1 LLLYNTTRA
10 ILAREEPFAQLRVL
24 DGVNWDD
31 LFTGRLAVSDVEPI
45 FVSAAQADLAEH
57 EFGECLLPP
66 IQTQEVWAAGVT
78 YQRSKTARMEESAGA
93 GGSQFYD
100 KVYNAHRPELF
111 FKATPHRVV
120 GHGQEMTLRKDS
132 NWLVPEPELAL
143 AFNRQGE
150 MIGYTIA
157 NDLSS
162 RDIEGENPL
171 YLPQAKVFDRCAALG
186 PGLLLSNQYPPIT
199 TGIEISVRRSGA
211 AVFSG
216 RTSISQMKQPFENLR
231 EHLFRHNSFPS
242 GCYLMTGTGIVP
254 SDDFS
259 LRPGDE
265 VLITIDEIGTL
276 ANIME

>member
-1 LLLYNTTRA
+1 
-10 ILAREEPFAQLRVL
+10 
-24 DGVNWDD
+24 
-31 LFTGRLAVSDVEPI
+31 
-45 FVSAAQADLAEH
+45 
-57 EFGECLLPP
+57 
-66 IQTQEVWAAGVT
+66 
-78 YQRSKTARMEESAGA
+78 MEESANA

-120 GHGQEMTLRKDS
+120 GHGQAMMLRKDS
-132 NWLVPEPELAL
+132 NWHVPEPELAL
-143 AFNRQGE
+143 AFNRAGE

-186 PGLLLSNQYPPIT
+186 PGLLVSSEYPPAS
-199 TGIEISVRRSGA
+199 TGVEISIQRAGTV
-211 AVFSG
+211 VFSG
-216 RTSISQMKQPFENLR
+216 KTSIAQMKQPFENLR
-231 EHLFRHNSFPS
+231 EHLFRHNSFPN

-259 LRPGDE
+259 LVPGDE
-265 VLITIDEIGTL
+265 VQITIHEIGTL
-276 ANIME
+276 ANVME

>member
-1 LLLYNTTRA
+1 
-10 ILAREEPFAQLRVL
+10 L
-24 DGVNWDD
+24 DGINWDD
-31 LFTGRLAVSDVEPI
+31 LFTGRAAVGDLERT
-45 FVSAAQADLAEH
+45 FASAAPARLADR
-57 EFGECLLPP
+57 EFAECLLPP

-78 YQRSKTARMEESAGA
+78 YQRSKTARMEESASA

-120 GHGQEMTLRKDS
+120 GHRHAMTLRKDS
-132 NWLVPEPELAL
+132 TWLVPEPELAL
-143 AFNRQGE
+143 AFNHAGE

-186 PGLLLSNQYPPIT
+186 PGLLLSNQYPPAT

-211 AVFSG
+211 AVFGG

-231 EHLFRHNSFPS
+231 EHLFRHNSVPS

-254 SDDFS
+254 GDDFS

-276 ANIME
+276 ANVME